1 MFGLQKDWQFAAF
14 LFGLIFHA
22 LQENCLHLKELRY
35 IDMEESPSE
44 AVPGLLTS
52 LCKLSREHSR
62 GSVVWKSCFSPQ
74 YWLSL
79 SFTISDF

>member
-1 MFGLQKDWQFAAF
+1 MFRLQKDWQFAAF
-14 LFGLIFHA
+14 LFGLNFHA

-44 AVPGLLTS
+44 EVPGQLTS

-62 GSVVWKSCFSPQ
+62 GGVVWKSCFSPQ
-74 YWLSL
+74 YWFSL
-79 SFTISDF
+79 SFTIIDF